1 MDAKSRECLH
11 VTLSQMQS
19 KGEQCKASSGVKG
32 QRLQSRCSLL
42 SKVTGVKVLVVE
54 QDHQSQGV

>member
-1 MDAKSRECLH
+1 M
-11 VTLSQMQS
+11 TLSQMQS

-32 QRLQSRCSLL
+32 QRLQSRCLLL

-54 QDHQSQGV
+54 QGHQSQGV